1 MIRSI
6 LSAVLFGA
14 MSVIL
19 ARNGIDPKKA
29 SYWLIM
35 GCTVAIALVY
45 YYVK

>member
-1 MIRSI
+1 MVRAI

-19 ARNGIDPKKA
+19 ARYGIDPKKA

-35 GCTVAIALVY
+35 WGAVAIALVY
-45 YYVK
+45 YFV